1 MKRDI
6 TAGSADIR
14 RIRREYYKECYTYEF
29 DNLKEMDQ
37 FLERHNLNSLN
48 KDNLNSL
55 ISTMEIKFVS
65 KILPK
70 TKSQI
75 QLILLENSTKHLKS

>member
-1 MKRDI
+1 MKWDI

-37 FLERHNLNSLN
+37 FLENDTS
-48 KDNLNSL
+48 
-55 ISTMEIKFVS
+55 S
-65 KILPK
+65 KM
-70 TKSQI
+70 
-75 QLILLENSTKHLKS
+75 QLHK